1 MKLLIMKSLR
11 YYLAFL
17 PIFILLIF
25 QNGYAQTAQQEA
37 EEMLGLVNVLRAD
50 NGIAPVAL
58 NAELNMAAFDHS
70 DDMAR
75 NNYFSHTGLNGST
88 FSQRAIAAGYT
99 GSPRGENIA
108 AGNSSVVNTFNQ
120 WVNSSG
126 HLNNMLN
133 SGVDEMGIGHATYNG
148 STYTHYWTQ
157 IFGKGSG
164 ILTVEDHVIAEKIIT
179 YPNPVQDMLHIRF
192 ENAIQE
198 RLDLKLMS
206 TTGQI
211 VYQQLVNTLDADLII
226 NIGHLPSGIYFLY
239 VQNTLLQKTIKY

>member
-1 MKLLIMKSLR
+1 MKSLR
-11 YYLAFL
+11 YYSAFL
-17 PIFILLIF
+17 PLFFLFIF
-25 QNGYAQTAQQEA
+25 QNIHAQTTQQEA
-37 EEMLGLVNVLRAD
+37 EEMLSLVNTLRAA
-50 NGIAPVAL
+50 NGIAPVVL
-58 NAELNMAAFDHS
+58 NMELNLAAFDHS
-70 DDMAR
+70 YDMAH

-108 AGNSSVVNTFNQ
+108 AGNSLVVNTFNQ

-133 SGVDEMGIGHATYNG
+133 SSVDEMGIGHASYGG
-148 STYTHYWTQ
+148 SMYTHYWTQ

-164 ILTVEDHVIAEKIIT
+164 ILAVADLEIAEKIIT
-179 YPNPVQDMLHIRF
+179 YPNPVKDILHIRF
-192 ENAIQE
+192 ENVTQE
-198 RLDLKLMS
+198 RLDLKLIT

-211 VYQQLVNTLDADLII
+211 VYQKFVNTLEADLTL
-226 NIGHLPSGIYFLY
+226 NIGHLPTGIYFLY

>member
-1 MKLLIMKSLR
+1 MLLMKLLRTYWALLSL
-11 YYLAFL
+11 
-17 PIFILLIF
+17 FILIFF
-25 QNGYAQTAQQEA
+25 QNTYAQTAQQEA
-37 EEMLGLVNVLRAD
+37 EEMLSLVNNLRVNNGVAPLVL
-50 NGIAPVAL
+50 NT
-58 NAELNMAAFDHS
+58 ELNQAAFDHS
-70 DDMAR
+70 YDMAH

-108 AGNSSVVNTFNQ
+108 AGNSLVVNTFNQ

-133 SGVDEMGIGHATYNG
+133 SGANEMGIGHASFNG

-164 ILTVEDHVIAEKIIT
+164 VLAVDNHEIAEKIII
-179 YPNPVQDMLHIRF
+179 YPNPVKDLLHIRF
-192 ENAIQE
+192 ENATQE
-198 RLDLKLMS
+198 HLDLKLIT

-211 VYQQLVNTLDADLII
+211 VYHQIVSTLKSDLKL
-226 NIGHLPSGIYFLY
+226 NIGHLPTGIYFLY
-239 VQNTLLQKTIKY
+239 AQNTLLQKTIKY